1 MSLPS
6 LIFLLFTAIRFTWSS
21 EQRHRLGALKTV
33 SHHKLEGHQI
43 KIVKGSTLLS
53 CAQSCLTEPNCM
65 STNFGVSPVEN
76 RLVCEL
82 NDHSVSLISND
93 DLLYAEGY
101 IFSLYSETFQ
111 TSGSDTKVNDILFYL
126 NFHFFLMKTKERP
139 LEPKCACYCLQR
151 FDSFWKI
158 KKECHFIASYCGR
171 YDVKCF
177 CFIPV
182 ITLITLSLL
191 LFCFQSGYK
200 HITCLNE
207 GQCYFNE
214 DKK

>member
-65 STNFGVSPVEN
+65 STNFGVSLVEN

-93 DLLYAEGY
+93 DLLYVKGY

-126 NFHFFLMKTKERP
+126 NSHFLLMETKERP
-139 LEPKCACYCLQR
+139 
-151 FDSFWKI
+151 
-158 KKECHFIASYCGR
+158 
-171 YDVKCF
+171 
-177 CFIPV
+177 
-182 ITLITLSLL
+182 
-191 LFCFQSGYK
+191 
-200 HITCLNE
+200 
-207 GQCYFNE
+207 
-214 DKK
+214 